1 MLLAYIIA
9 SVVKLS
15 LFLTTELLFLYVD
28 CRLCL
33 SLGAINIYQDQ
44 LYILELRK
52 IYLTTP
58 MAVKN
63 PLQSHREKCK
73 KRLRNGKE
81 LEEQFFSFSLTN
93 FYHSIFS
100 PTLKFFLFFFC
111 KVKCTFL
118 NNDALA
124 FCWKHAYMIQT
135 RGLDAVVCWEHMA
148 FSTVWCWWRR
158 SKHQEQDFSFKQS
171 SKEHKGNLLTGGIFQ
186 TTTAALP
193 CVQFYPEG
201 FQIANKKI
209 MSLVSRVI
217 SFFFIISQSSST

>member
-1 MLLAYIIA
+1 M
-9 SVVKLS
+9 
-15 LFLTTELLFLYVD
+15 LFLYVD

-100 PTLKFFLFFFC
+100 PTLKFSLFFFA
-111 KVKCTFL
+111 KL
-118 NNDALA
+118 NA
-124 FCWKHAYMIQT
+124 
-135 RGLDAVVCWEHMA
+135 R
-148 FSTVWCWWRR
+148 FSTTMLLHFVESMHIWYRHVALMLWSAGNTWHSVLFDADEGEASTRNKTSPLNR
-158 SKHQEQDFSFKQS
+158 AAKSI
-171 SKEHKGNLLTGGIFQ
+171 KE
-186 TTTAALP
+186 
-193 CVQFYPEG
+193 
-201 FQIANKKI
+201 
-209 MSLVSRVI
+209 I
-217 SFFFIISQSSST
+217 S